1 MIKVYNKLVR
11 DKIPDIIK
19 ENNQIANYSVL
30 SNEDYINELH
40 NKLNEEIEEYQKSR
54 EIEEIAD
61 IFEVLQAICA
71 VYDISMER
79 IFELKNKK
87 AAERGSFEKK
97 IYLRTV
103 ENERKNRTI
112 D

>member
-11 DKIPDIIK
+11 DKIPDFIM
-19 ENNQIANYSVL
+19 ENNQIADYTVL
-30 SNEDYINELH
+30 SDEDYLNELH

-54 EIEEIAD
+54 EIEEMAD
-61 IFEVLQAICA
+61 IFEVLQAVCA
-71 VYDISMER
+71 VCDFSMEK
-79 IFELKNKK
+79 IFEIKNKK
-87 AAERGSFEKK
+87 AAERGGFEKK

-103 ENERKNRTI
+103 ENKKKDRTI